1 MAYCNFPSS
10 IVSPF
15 SLLILLLLTLFAHSS
30 VYSLPLCHEHER
42 AALLKFRAS
51 LIHPSETSKGVEF
64 LESWKG
70 LNCCHWE
77 RGKFHYTNSHVL
89 SLYLS
94 GIRGDDTKLGR
105 VYLNATSLTRLQQL
119 SFLGL
124 SFNNLGGE
132 LPFKELSKLR
142 NLNFLYLDSN
152 DFEGPIPEEVGL
164 LTSLHELWLDDCRL
178 QGSIPS
184 ALDNLHHLKELSLGG
199 AIPSCL
205 GNLSV
210 LSGLNLNR
218 NHLGG
223 SIPHELH
230 NLQSLAVLDLS
241 HNDLWGN
248 FSFSTFSNL
257 SELVEVAL
265 SYNPKLT
272 ILPSNHTL
280 FQLSFLYMS
289 PCNVSKFYTSI
300 PSFLSTQYILE
311 FADFSNNNIQW
322 RIPPRLLQFT
332 VALD

>member
-77 RGKFHYTNSHVL
+77 R
-89 SLYLS
+89 
-94 GIRGDDTKLGR
+94 
-105 VYLNATSLTRLQQL
+105 
-119 SFLGL
+119 
-124 SFNNLGGE
+124 
-132 LPFKELSKLR
+132 ELSKLR

-199 AIPSCL
+199 NQL
-205 GNLSV
+205 D
-210 LSGLNLNR
+210 
-218 NHLGG
+218 G
-223 SIPHELH
+223 SIPP
-230 NLQSLAVLDLS
+230 SLCALPAIF
-241 HNDLWGN
+241 GK
-248 FSFSTFSNL
+248 TL
-257 SELVEVAL
+257 SEG
-265 SYNPKLT
+265 
-272 ILPSNHTL
+272 
-280 FQLSFLYMS
+280 
-289 PCNVSKFYTSI
+289 
-300 PSFLSTQYILE
+300 
-311 FADFSNNNIQW
+311 
-322 RIPPRLLQFT
+322 
-332 VALD
+332 